1 MFTEWK
7 VEPDLHGEGYYI
19 VDVTGKKI
27 CYVYNK
33 SSSSI
38 ATLISKLPEL
48 IKALKS
54 QIQAT
59 NYITDITKEFIN
71 STNLDINNSR

>member
-19 VDVTGKKI
+19 VDITGKKI

-33 SSSSI
+33 SSNAV
-38 ATLISKLPEL
+38 ATLISKLPML

-59 NYITDITKEFIN
+59 NYITDTTKEFIN
-71 STNLDINNSR
+71 STNLDILSSK